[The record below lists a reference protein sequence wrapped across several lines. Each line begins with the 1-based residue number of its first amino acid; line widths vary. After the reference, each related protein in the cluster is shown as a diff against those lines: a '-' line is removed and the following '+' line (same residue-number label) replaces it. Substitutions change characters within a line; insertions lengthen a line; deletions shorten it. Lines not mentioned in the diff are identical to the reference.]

1 MTTILDLL
9 STGDPDSPALL
20 SPGGMAPTTYSQL
33 RATIERMGGQLRALG
48 VRREDRVAIVLPNG
62 EAMATAFLAVA
73 SCATA
78 APLNPRYREDEL
90 RFYLRDLC
98 AKALVTLPGE
108 AEAAQAAAP
117 ETLRVSLEGTAPKL
131 DFSGAGTRTGA
142 ARAPEGTAVDWAQ
155 PDEVALVLHTSGT
168 TSRPKIVPLRQR
180 NLTVSAR
187 NIGTGLGLTAEDR
200 CLNVMPLFH
209 IHGLVGALLASLGAG
224 GSVACTPGFDAFKF
238 FNWLDELA
246 PTWFTAV
253 PTMHQIVLSR
263 AFRYQEVIARSRL
276 RFVRSSSASLPTVVL
291 EEVDRVFGVP
301 MIEAYGMTEASH
313 QMASNPLPPGVR
325 KPGSVGRGTGIDVA
339 IMADDGRLLGARKR
353 GEVAI
358 RGPTVIT
365 EYENNPDATAGAF
378 SDGWFRSGDQGYL
391 DDEGYLFLT
400 GRLKEFINRGGEK
413 VSPLEVDEVLLRH
426 PAVAQAVAFAMPHA
440 KLGEEVAA
448 AVVLTEPGAAT
459 EREIHDFA
467 AQHLTDFKVP
477 RTVMFLAE
485 IPKGPT
491 GKVQRIGLAER
502 LGLS

>member
-1 MTTILDLL
+1 M
-9 STGDPDSPALL
+9 
-20 SPGGMAPTTYSQL
+20 
-33 RATIERMGGQLRALG
+33 
-48 VRREDRVAIVLPNG
+48 
-62 EAMATAFLAVA
+62 
-73 SCATA
+73 
-78 APLNPRYREDEL
+78 
-90 RFYLRDLC
+90 
-98 AKALVTLPGE
+98 
-108 AEAAQAAAP
+108 
-117 ETLRVSLEGTAPKL
+117 
-131 DFSGAGTRTGA
+131 
-142 ARAPEGTAVDWAQ
+142 
-155 PDEVALVLHTSGT
+155 
-168 TSRPKIVPLRQR
+168 PLRQR

-238 FNWLDELA
+238 FDWLDELA

-325 KPGSVGRGTGIDVA
+325 KPGSVGRGTGIDIA

-378 SDGWFRSGDQGYL
+378 SDGWFRTGDQGYL

-400 GRLKEFINRGGEK
+400 GRLKEIINRGGEK